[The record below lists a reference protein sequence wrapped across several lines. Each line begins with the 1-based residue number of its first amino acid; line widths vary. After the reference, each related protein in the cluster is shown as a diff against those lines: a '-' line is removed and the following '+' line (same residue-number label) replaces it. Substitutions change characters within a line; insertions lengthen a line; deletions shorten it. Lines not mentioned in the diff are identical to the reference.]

1 MITFFFHP
9 NITTPGGVQSL
20 IINISRALFKK
31 NIKIKLIDTKD
42 GIIYRELKSNNVKF
56 EFLDYDDDK
65 TRDSVDENDILVSF
79 GEFQRDYAY
88 FRNKNIRYVYWSVF
102 HDALITKFNLRVSIK
117 YKKYSNNNFISR
129 FFTSK
134 LVKLLSNKKA
144 IIVMEEAHFDLYKRY
159 NSKFKNIN
167 YSTVLIPID
176 IKEKIDRDVI
186 SEDEINIAYIGR
198 EESWKILPFIHLLEE
213 LINLDLPKKNIIH
226 LFSDN
231 CSVYFDF
238 IKSYEIHLPNNIC
251 IETYNN
257 YNATSIKKILSS
269 NVDILF
275 AMGTS
280 LLEGASIGIPTVIL
294 DAFDKKINFE
304 YKYRWLHDEG
314 GYSLGLPIW
323 IWPNKRGTPL
333 ISILDQ
339 IYKNNEFKE
348 ISNKSY
354 LYTKK
359 YHDLDKIVDD
369 FFTSI
374 HQTELKLKD
383 LYWVYRVL
391 TIKYSTQKNIKKIFT

>member
-1 MITFFFHP
+1 MVTFFFHP

-20 IINISRALFKK
+20 IINISKALFKRD
-31 NIKIKLIDTKD
+31 IKIKLIDTKD
-42 GIIYRELKSNNVKF
+42 GIIYRELKTNNVTF
-56 EFLDYDDDK
+56 EFLDYNDDK

-88 FRNKNIRYVYWSVF
+88 FRNKNLRYVFWSVF

-117 YKKYSNNNFISR
+117 YEKYSKNNFISR

-134 LVKLLSNKKA
+134 LVNLFSDKKSL
-144 IIVMEEAHFDLYKRY
+144 IVMEEAHFDLYKRY

-167 YSTVLIPID
+167 YSTVLIPINID
-176 IKEKIDRDVI
+176 KKIDRDII

-213 LINLDLPKKNIIH
+213 LINLNLPKKIKIH

-231 CSVYFDF
+231 CSAYFDY
-238 IKSYEIHLPNNIC
+238 IKSSDIHLPNHIC
-251 IETYNN
+251 IETYDN
-257 YNATSIKKILSS
+257 YNAKSIKKILSS

-304 YKYRWLHDEG
+304 YKYRWLHDED

-323 IWPNKRGTPL
+323 IWPNKRGGSL
-333 ISILDQ
+333 MSILEQ
-339 IYKNNEFKE
+339 IYKNNGFKE
-348 ISNKSY
+348 ISDKSY
-354 LYTKK
+354 LYAKK
-359 YHDLDKIVDD
+359 YHDIDKIVDD
-369 FFTSI
+369 FFTSV

-391 TIKYSTQKNIKKIFT
+391 TIKYSIQKNIKKIFT